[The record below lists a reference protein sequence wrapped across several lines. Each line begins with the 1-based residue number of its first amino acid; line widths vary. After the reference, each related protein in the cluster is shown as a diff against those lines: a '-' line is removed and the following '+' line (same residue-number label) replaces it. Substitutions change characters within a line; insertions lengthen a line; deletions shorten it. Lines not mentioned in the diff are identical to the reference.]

1 MRIFDYASWMHIHRD
16 GDACMAR
23 ECVHSLNLARRPAQ
37 LAVAGPPDRT
47 AEIDVG
53 RRRSM
58 QRHPTP
64 VRGGSMDWLRLAG
77 RQQRQSGQMQL
88 VVACVSE
95 SRRAR
100 IPHSMPPQTRPRTSD
115 RAMD

>member
-1 MRIFDYASWMHIHRD
+1 
-16 GDACMAR
+16 MAR

-37 LAVAGPPDRT
+37 LAGPPDRT

-64 VRGGSMDWLRLAG
+64 VRGGSMDWLRLAA

-88 VVACVSE
+88 VDVVACVSE

-100 IPHSMPPQTRPRTSD
+100 AHPAFNATANASAPERWIDMHALRR
-115 RAMD
+115 